1 MRPQAWLR
9 RVRSGGAAGTDPREG
24 AWPWPATGRAKVRRP
39 SLLPKRAAFTVGRKN
54 DEISLKGYCKGG
66 IEPGLRRRES
76 SRRSAPPLS
85 GLRIQSLT
93 KAPRTPVLQDFKGV
107 KKSGRFTRITSSKR
121 NSPEIIKENRTGI
134 NRFFPGHRT
143 WADEK
148 EHRRRGP
155 PGLTAWA
162 PARVLPMAGGGTR
175 SPRDPRRVDRPLPVG

>member
-9 RVRSGGAAGTDPREG
+9 RVRSGGAAGTNPREG
-24 AWPWPATGRAKVRRP
+24 AWPRPATGRAKVRRP
-39 SLLPKRAAFTVGRKN
+39 SLLPKRAALTSVGRKI

-121 NSPEIIKENRTGI
+121 NSREIIIENRPGI
-134 NRFFPGHRT
+134 KRFFSGHRMGV
-143 WADEK
+143 DEE
-148 EHRRRGP
+148 EHRRQGA
-155 PGLTAWA
+155 PGVTAWA
-162 PARVLPMAGGGTR
+162 PERVLPMAGGRAR
-175 SPRDPRRVDRPLPVG
+175 SPRDPPAG